1 MVHFWFCFSEAGS
14 KMRFLNQVF
23 LRIIHIKSLFRTI
36 IEKYDKHL
44 KEETEG
50 VVKKYSVICDKLN
63 KFTR

>member
-1 MVHFWFCFSEAGS
+1 MC
-14 KMRFLNQVF
+14 FLNKVF
-23 LRIIHIKSLFRTI
+23 RRIIHIKSWFHTI

-50 VVKKYSVICDKLN
+50 VVKKYFVICDKLN